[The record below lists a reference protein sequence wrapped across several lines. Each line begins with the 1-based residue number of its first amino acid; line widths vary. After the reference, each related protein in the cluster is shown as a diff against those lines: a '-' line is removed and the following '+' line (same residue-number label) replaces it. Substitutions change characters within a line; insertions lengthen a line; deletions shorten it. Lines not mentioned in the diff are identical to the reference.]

1 MPRQIRAVRGVFVQ
15 VPEAGLDDV
24 RGQVWHDRLYGS
36 PTRRIKAF
44 VRDTVQFRDKDQ
56 REPTR
61 DRRLLSLTVTISGGV
76 PYSRQQKAHTMT
88 SVLIISGSPS
98 GTSRT
103 ERLAASVARRVA
115 LHGVQA
121 SLLDVRDLP
130 AEDLLHAHAD
140 APRLAEALGRVAAA
154 DGVVVATPIY
164 KAAYSGLLKTFL
176 DVLPQF
182 GLRGKVVLPLATG
195 GSIAHVL
202 AIDYALRPVL
212 SSLDPLHV
220 VNGLF
225 LLDKHINVLESG
237 DVELDAEQNARLDA
251 VILQFIHGLRRVASA
266 GI

>member
-1 MPRQIRAVRGVFVQ
+1 M
-15 VPEAGLDDV
+15 
-24 RGQVWHDRLYGS
+24 S
-36 PTRRIKAF
+36 
-44 VRDTVQFRDKDQ
+44 
-56 REPTR
+56 
-61 DRRLLSLTVTISGGV
+61 
-76 PYSRQQKAHTMT
+76 

-98 GTSRT
+98 ATSRT
-103 ERLAASVARRVA
+103 ERLARSVAARIGA
-115 LHGVQA
+115 NGA
-121 SLLDVRDLP
+121 TATLLDIRNLP
-130 AEDLLHAHAD
+130 AEDLMHARFD
-140 APRLAEALGRVAAA
+140 APAIVEASAQVAAA
-154 DGVVVATPIY
+154 DGIVVATPIY

-225 LLDKHINVLESG
+225 VLDKQITVLDG
-237 DVELDAEQNARLDA
+237 GGIELEPDLDERLNG
-251 VILQFIHGLRRVASA
+251 VIDQFLRGLRRVGSS